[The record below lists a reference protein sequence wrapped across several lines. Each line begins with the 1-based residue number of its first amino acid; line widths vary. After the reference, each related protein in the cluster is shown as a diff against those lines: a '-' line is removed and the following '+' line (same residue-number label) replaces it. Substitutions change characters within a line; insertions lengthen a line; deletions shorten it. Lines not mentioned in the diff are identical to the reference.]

1 MMKNTQKKLKA
12 KQFRYLNKDTV
23 KNPMIYIHNFYRYE
37 TNVIYW
43 MNNINL
49 FIQAGCLPEMADRAH
64 AETGFHCKQMIEQ
77 IEIAY
82 VIFKQC
88 HIPKQKNPLQ
98 FVAQREDHFN
108 YTHNLEYTWKGKRAP
123 YDTISKFF
131 SYQSL
136 NKWYT
141 TMDDLMIYMSTKE
154 SSYYDKFGDK
164 ILAIKELLIRLA
176 FALYYIYEDKHLQIS
191 VPSYVKAEP
200 APVHEGKSRL
210 SKLGELIHDS
220 IDKQYEEKERK
231 EKEEAEKEA
240 EESKEEEQIALEKGG
255 EISIESEDSA
265 K

>member
-1 MMKNTQKKLKA
+1 MKNTQKKLKA
-12 KQFRYLNKDTV
+12 KHFRYLNKDTV
-23 KNPMIYIHNFYRYE
+23 KNPMIYIRNFYRYE
-37 TNVIYW
+37 INVISW

-49 FIQAGCLPEMADRAH
+49 FVQAGCLPEMADRVH
-64 AETGFHCKQMIEQ
+64 AETAFHCKQMIEQ

-88 HIPKQKNPLQ
+88 RIPKQKNPLQ
-98 FVAQREDHFN
+98 FVAQREDHYN
-108 YTHNLEYTWKGKRAP
+108 YTSKVEYTWKGKRDP
-123 YDTISKFF
+123 YDTLSKFF

-176 FALYYIYEDKHLQIS
+176 FAMYYIYEDKHLQIT

-210 SKLGELIHDS
+210 SKFGEFIHGA
-220 IDKQYEEKERK
+220 IDDQYAEQERK
-231 EKEEAEKEA
+231 EKEEAAEK
-240 EESKEEEQIALEKGG
+240 KKRQEEQDTPD
-255 EISIESEDSA
+255 ESDDIPTETEDA
-265 K
+265 TE